1 MAKVCYIIHKA
12 NKNEVKIDAV
22 VGVEAAKERAKNGG
36 ILVTGADRLQRMNGT
51 TVVAIYNAVSR
62 EFGLPEIKRF
72 ETKAV
77 GAKRTLKL
85 LDQTFGKRAKV
96 TGTKTPKKI
105 RHSSGPVTVFDG
117 DREIYGRNARG
128 INLEPKP
135 VIKEPGEASKRAAV
149 LALILR
155 EDGATHEEL
164 ARIVGHGRNHVR
176 VFLHDLNRRCGYGI
190 QTVEVEDANNRYI
203 GYAGVRPLYAERGQ
217 S

>member
-1 MAKVCYIIHKA
+1 MAKVCYIVRKA
-12 NKNEVKIDAV
+12 NKNECRIDAV
-22 VGVEAAKERAKNGG
+22 VGVEAAKKEAKKGG
-36 ILVTGADRLQRMNGT
+36 ILVTNADRLLRMNGT
-51 TVVAIYNAVSR
+51 TVVEIYNAVSR
-62 EFGLPEIKRF
+62 KYGLPEIKRF

-85 LDQTFGKRAKV
+85 LDQTVGKSARLGSPA
-96 TGTKTPKKI
+96 KKI
-105 RHSSGPVTVFDG
+105 RHSSGPVTVLDG
-117 DREIYGRNARG
+117 NREIYGRNARG

-135 VIKEPGEASKRAAV
+135 VIKEPGEQSKRAAV

-190 QTVEVEDANNRYI
+190 KTVETEDANNRYLA
-203 GYAGVRPLYAERGQ
+203 YYD
-217 S
+217 